1 MSDERSLIR
10 RCKQGDEVAF
20 EELISLKR
28 EKVFRVAL
36 NIVGDEDDAKDI
48 AQLAFVRFWQAI
60 GSFRESHRFDPWLF
74 RIVVNLGLDHH
85 RRRRRAAVSLSREPA
100 PEPGGTPGP
109 PGAMASAQDAA
120 VYRAQIRRI
129 FTEAA
134 GKLSPQQRAAF
145 TLREIEGL
153 STEDV
158 ARILRIR
165 PATVRNHILQARRSL
180 QDYLRRKY
188 PEITQGRR

>member
-10 RCKQGDEVAF
+10 RCKQGDEVAL

-48 AQLAFVRFWQAI
+48 AQLAFVRLWQAI
-60 GSFRESHRFDPWLF
+60 DSFKESHRFDPWLL
-74 RIVVNLGLDHH
+74 RIVANLSLDHH
-85 RRRRRAAVSLSREPA
+85 RRRRRAGVPLSRGPV
-100 PEPGGTPGP
+100 PEPGDPPGP
-109 PGAMASAQDAA
+109 PGIMASAQDAT

-134 GKLSPQQRAAF
+134 ERLSPQQRAAF

-153 STEDV
+153 PTEDV

-180 QDYLRRKY
+180 QEYLRRKY
-188 PEITQGRR
+188 PEITRGRR